1 MVQFLLIQMCPAA
14 MVDCPHRDVGCGF
27 TIRRSEMAVHL
38 RYCPYEALKGLLA
51 QKDAKI
57 EALSREVEKLRGKVE
72 LLPLWDMQW

>member
-1 MVQFLLIQMCPAA
+1 MVQFFLIQMCPAA

-57 EALSREVEKLRGKVE
+57 EALSREVEKLRRKVE